1 MVTHRLTDTR
11 PTPDVPAQTFA
22 RPGTRRTPSISI
34 SVFAMAL
41 GLAGCIGAGDR
52 PRTDTSGAGAAG
64 DPLTK
69 AAVPPVEYR
78 LAADQTH
85 SVFSRSVPSVLSVES
100 GAVIEA
106 ELVEA
111 SAGQLTPSSTVRD
124 LETLSF
130 DPIHPMTGPIYVEG
144 AEPGDILAVTL
155 HALEP
160 MGWGWVSS
168 IPGFGLL
175 AEDYPEPIL
184 KIFTFEEGAT
194 EARFNARIRV
204 PLRPFPGIMGV
215 APATDE
221 ELSTIPPREN
231 GGNMD
236 NPYLTVG
243 STTYFPVFV
252 EGALF
257 SIGDPHAVQGKGE
270 VSGTAIEA
278 PLRAVFQL
286 EVIKTELPIPE
297 PRYETD
303 EVYAVT
309 AYATTLDEAVVKAT
323 RYMIDYLVSEH
334 GLSRGEAYLL
344 ASIAGDLEIAEVV
357 DMPHVHVAM
366 HISKDVLGV
375 ARDRPMMRARVE
387 E

>member
-1 MVTHRLTDTR
+1 MLTHRLSSSR
-11 PTPDVPAQTFA
+11 PTSALSVKADPLSNS
-22 RPGTRRTPSISI
+22 GRTSSIAL
-34 SVFAMAL
+34 VAFAMAF
-41 GLAGCIGAGDR
+41 GLSACAGGGDDSAVGASGGA
-52 PRTDTSGAGAAG
+52 TDWF
-64 DPLTK
+64 TK
-69 AAVPPVEYR
+69 ASVPPVEHR
-78 LAADQTH
+78 LTADQTN
-85 SVFSRSVPSVLSVES
+85 SVFSRSVPPVLRVES

-111 SAGQLTPSSTVRD
+111 SAGQLSPSSTVRD
-124 LETLSF
+124 LEMLSF

-155 HALEP
+155 YTLEP

-175 AEDYPEPIL
+175 ADDFPEPIL
-184 KIFTFEEGAT
+184 KILTFEEGAT
-194 EARFNARIRV
+194 EARFNDRIRV

-221 ELSTIPPREN
+221 ELSTIPPRAN

-243 STTYFPVFV
+243 STTYFPVFA

-257 SIGDPHAVQGKGE
+257 SIGDPHAAQGKGE

-286 EVIKTELPIPE
+286 EVIKTDRPIPE

-303 EVYAVT
+303 EFYAVT
-309 AYATTLDEAVVKAT
+309 AYAETLDEAVLKAT

-334 GLSRGEAYLL
+334 GLDRGEAYLL
-344 ASIAGDLEIAEVV
+344 ASVAGDLEIAEIV

-366 HISKDVLGV
+366 QISKSVLGV
-375 ARDRPMMRARVE
+375 RSDRPMMRAGS
-387 E
+387 